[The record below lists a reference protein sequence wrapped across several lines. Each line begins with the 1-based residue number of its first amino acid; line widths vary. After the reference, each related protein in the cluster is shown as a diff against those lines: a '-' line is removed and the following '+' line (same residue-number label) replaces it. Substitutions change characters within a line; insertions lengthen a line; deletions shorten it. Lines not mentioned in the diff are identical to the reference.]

1 MNDDDNT
8 SYRLAL
14 FNSQT
19 PADAADSIGLLVEFL
34 AAANLEEVSDH
45 PGLSM
50 IHEII
55 RDSLG
60 ALGQRLRQPAM

>member
-1 MNDDDNT
+1 MNDDDHT
-8 SYRLAL
+8 YRLAL

-19 PADAADSIGLLVEFL
+19 PADAADSISLLVGFL

-60 ALGQRLRQPAM
+60 SLGQRLRQLAM